1 MIQLIAAALFR
12 RESWSASGGWDAATL
27 FGSRTWI
34 TFAAYAD
41 GIDVLRVGWAG

>member
-1 MIQLIAAALFR
+1 MATIAVALLRPEAWPAF
-12 RESWSASGGWDAATL
+12 GGWDAASL

-41 GIDVLRVGWAG
+41 GIEILNNGCL